1 MAPVGLQG
9 GVAGQRGGGRFGT
22 PLLGVRG
29 VGGLVHHRWL
39 LVVMGVGVVAGLL
52 GAGDPAALV
61 VAPQGGGER
70 GMSGSGAWGL
80 VAVAAWFVGFLKE
93 G

>member
-1 MAPVGLQG
+1 M
-9 GVAGQRGGGRFGT
+9 
-22 PLLGVRG
+22 
-29 VGGLVHHRWL
+29 GGLVHHRWL

-80 VAVAAWFVGFLKE
+80 VAVAAWFVGFLEE
-93 G
+93 GEDEHQPLKKHPHITHCYTFTNMSRN